1 MKSWLSV
8 DGVDDS
14 SAMRLTG
21 RERKS
26 LQCSDL
32 AFSEGKERKY
42 LKQPSD
48 ILTMFIKVHIWGLS
62 QVT

>member
-1 MKSWLSV
+1 M

-14 SAMRLTG
+14 SAVRLTG

-32 AFSEGKERKY
+32 AFSEAKERKY

-48 ILTMFIKVHIWGLS
+48 ILTMFIKVHIWKLS